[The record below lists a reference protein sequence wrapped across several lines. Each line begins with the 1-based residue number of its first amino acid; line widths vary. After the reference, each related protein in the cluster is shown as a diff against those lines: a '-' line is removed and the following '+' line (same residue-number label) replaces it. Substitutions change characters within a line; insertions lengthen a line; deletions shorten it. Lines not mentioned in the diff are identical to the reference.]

1 MEVKLTLSDWL
12 SIVGTAISL
21 LGFTITIF
29 QLKKTKNAADAAQVA
44 SNEAK
49 NTMQQL
55 DTIVSM
61 QKINGQFDELKT
73 VLRHN
78 NLAVAI
84 IYITDLRK
92 SIASLKGAHSN
103 DASYF
108 QKHLN
113 ILTTIHSKI
122 ENIDIK
128 TDPEII
134 RDIIL
139 QISDIQD
146 SICERSSNNISTFQ
160 QEKENK
166 NVRI

>member
-1 MEVKLTLSDWL
+1 MLSQ
-12 SIVGTAISL
+12 SESV
-21 LGFTITIF
+21 
-29 QLKKTKNAADAAQVA
+29 N
-44 SNEAK
+44 
-49 NTMQQL
+49 
-55 DTIVSM
+55 
-61 QKINGQFDELKT
+61 
-73 VLRHN
+73 
-78 NLAVAI
+78 
-84 IYITDLRK
+84 LRK

-166 NVRI
+166 NVNA

>member
-1 MEVKLTLSDWL
+1 MEIKLTLSDWL

-21 LGFTITIF
+21 LGFTITIL

-92 SIASLKGAHSN
+92 GAVL
-103 DASYF
+103 D
-108 QKHLN
+108 
-113 ILTTIHSKI
+113 
-122 ENIDIK
+122 
-128 TDPEII
+128 
-134 RDIIL
+134 
-139 QISDIQD
+139 
-146 SICERSSNNISTFQ
+146 
-160 QEKENK
+160 
-166 NVRI
+166 